1 MPDDPFLA
9 KAPPH
14 SDEAERAVL
23 GSMMMDPE
31 VTGLCLE
38 YLDAECFFRPEHRVM
53 FDFLKKHFEDNKP
66 LDGVLLEQTLRDGGK
81 LEEIGGR
88 NYIVEVYNSVAS
100 AANAEYYARIV
111 KDKALLRGLL
121 HAAGEIARD
130 ALASGDPVDDVLDR
144 CEQRVFEV
152 TERKIVGQA
161 SDVRSIL
168 SQVMQT
174 LDLQGGRAI
183 TGLETGFYELDDM
196 TRGLQPGEMI
206 VLAARPSVGKSA
218 LALNLAEHVAV
229 DLEKPVAFFSIE
241 MSREALALRLLSSRA
256 RVDGQRLRKGTLSNE
271 EAEKVRDAAARL
283 YEVPLFIDDTPGL
296 RIIDLRVKS
305 RRLLARHRI
314 ELIIVDYLQLMTTG
328 QREENRQVE
337 VANIS
342 RGIKSLARELG
353 VPVLAISQLR
363 RESEERNLPRLSDLR
378 ESGAIEQD
386 ADVVMLLH
394 REEMRHAQ
402 GTKEYEETKGK
413 ADLIIAKQRNG
424 PVGTIPLT
432 WIWRYT
438 RFEPASPR
446 EATGPEAQPPFTPP
460 PGAAEDAEE
469 APF

>member
-1 MPDDPFLA
+1 MPDDPLLA
-9 KAPPH
+9 KVPPH

-23 GSMMMDPE
+23 GSMMMDPD
-31 VTGLCLE
+31 TLGLCLE
-38 YLDAECFFRPEHRVM
+38 YLDADCFFRPEHRII

-66 LDGVLLEQTLRDGGK
+66 LDGVLLEQALRDAGK

-88 NYIVEVYNSVAS
+88 DTIVEVYNSVAS

-111 KDKALLRGLL
+111 KDKALLRGLV

-130 ALASGDPVDDVLDR
+130 ALSSGDPVDNILDR

-161 SDVRSIL
+161 ADVRTIL

-174 LDLQGGRAI
+174 LDFQGGRAI

-196 TRGLQPGEMI
+196 TRGLQKGEMI

-218 LALNLAEHVAV
+218 LALNLAEHIAV

-241 MSREALALRLLSSRA
+241 MSRESLALRLLSSRA
-256 RVDGQRLRKGTLSNE
+256 KVDGQRLRKGTLTND
-271 EAEKVRDAAARL
+271 EAEHVRDAAARL
-283 YEVPLFIDDTPGL
+283 YEVPLYIDDTPGL
-296 RIIDLRVKS
+296 RIIDLRAKA

-314 ELIIVDYLQLMTTG
+314 ELVIVDYLQLMTTG

-342 RGIKSLARELG
+342 RGIKSLARELNI
-353 VPVLAISQLR
+353 PVLAISQLR
-363 RESEERNLPRLSDLR
+363 RESEERTQPRLSDLR

-402 GTKEYEETKGK
+402 GSKEYEETKGK
-413 ADLIIAKQRNG
+413 ADLILAKQRNG
-424 PVGTIPLT
+424 PVGTIHLT

-438 RFEPASPR
+438 RFEPLSPR
-446 EATGPEAQPPFTPP
+446 EMTGPNAS
-460 PGAAEDAEE
+460 GAYGPAGVAAGEEDQE
-469 APF
+469 PY